1 MSLKD
6 PDVKPENII
15 RDYDALFAVRTGL
28 TLLIPKN
35 DTFAGGVDIPVHF
48 RVSSANPRDVLFI
61 AQDRAAIIKDVR
73 QEYLDAAI
81 KRGTIMIYEMQGE
94 DMVRCTPCIYHTT

>member
-15 RDYDALFAVRTGL
+15 RDYDALYAVRTGL

-35 DTFAGGVDIPVHF
+35 DTFAGGVDVPVHF
-48 RVSSANPRDVLFI
+48 RVSSANPRDRQVRS
-61 AQDRAAIIKDVR
+61 RAPTRAR
-73 QEYLDAAI
+73 RRARARRGSSAARHAASQI
-81 KRGTIMIYEMQGE
+81 VSCPPYPPQIGTPQF
-94 DMVRCTPCIYHTT
+94 